1 MKGEVKQQICNLLEA
16 PLATA
21 GFELAEVVLSQY
33 KQSITLRLIVYGDKG
48 VSIDDCVRL
57 SRLSSEIIDGTDLFE
72 KGYTLEVSSP
82 GLDRPLKTGRDY
94 KYRIG
99 ETVRINFVDSK
110 RKRLKAEIVSITD
123 QTVCLKNDDGTHSI
137 DLADI
142 ENAKLVF

>member
-110 RKRLKAEIVSITD
+110 RKTS
-123 QTVCLKNDDGTHSI
+123 QS
-137 DLADI
+137 
-142 ENAKLVF
+142 